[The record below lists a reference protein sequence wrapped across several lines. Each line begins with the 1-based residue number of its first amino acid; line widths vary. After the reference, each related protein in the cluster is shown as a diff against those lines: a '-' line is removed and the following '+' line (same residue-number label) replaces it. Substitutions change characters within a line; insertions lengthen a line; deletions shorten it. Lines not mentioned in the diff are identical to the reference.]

1 MRLAVLD
8 ARDTGPGGW
17 PLTDLMR
24 ILLHRPGFYG
34 EPFSTWVHGLLRGPS
49 AWSPGERELVATV
62 VSGVN
67 RCAYCAITHGAVA
80 QTLLQD
86 GDAAAA
92 VAADWRSAPV
102 DDRLRAAFA
111 LAERLSTAPDEV
123 TAADLGPLREAGAD
137 DAAIADVVHIAA
149 AFNIINRLAN
159 ALDAAPPTPEQAA
172 QNSAI
177 LARGYLLPP

>member
-1 MRLAVLD
+1 MRLDALD

-62 VSGVN
+62 VSAAN

-80 QTLLQD
+80 ETLLQD
-86 GDAAAA
+86 GDTAAA
-92 VAADWRSAPV
+92 VSSDWRTAPV
-102 DDRLRAAFA
+102 DDRLRAAFV
-111 LAERLSTAPDEV
+111 LAERLTLAPGEV
-123 TAADLGPLREAGAD
+123 TAGDLGPLRAAGAD
-137 DAAIADVVHIAA
+137 DTAVADIVHITA
-149 AFNIINRLAN
+149 AFNVINRLAN
-159 ALDAAPPTPEQAA
+159 ALDAAPPTPAQAA
-172 QNSAI
+172 ANSAI
-177 LARGYLLPP
+177 LSRGYLLPP